1 MSNSQ
6 DQALPKLLVAVA
18 DRESSRKAIQTAS
31 TYARALNAELILVN
45 VLGDPHRVGVVA
57 QLIESDLPVIEAKLW
72 LKETIDSLS
81 AVGVTS
87 SFLLLRGEVGAVI
100 VREAVEQAAQLVVH
114 VVDHAVVAG
123 AAGAQ
128 GFALEI
134 HVDAA
139 GPAATP
145 VFIRLDFPIADHGRR
160 NFGAQVAVKVKL
172 RRQ

>member
-81 AVGVTS
+81 ALGVTS

-100 VREAVEQAAQLVVH
+100 VREAVEQAAQLVFLSTTVKH
-114 VVDHAVVAG
+114 ES
-123 AAGAQ
+123 
-128 GFALEI
+128 FEI
-134 HVDAA
+134 EHD
-139 GPAATP
+139 
-145 VFIRLDFPIADHGRR
+145 PIAHYVIEHCPTD
-160 NFGAQVAVKVKL
+160 VYLV
-172 RRQ
+172 RQ